1 MTKRIFLFILIFGT
15 LSVSA
20 PAKAEIIGTIVYA
33 IVDEFAQ
40 RAVRGLGS
48 SKSPDE
54 LKKEAE
60 KERFSQ
66 ERAEIQD
73 FTSYVLRKHTDE
85 QKSEL
90 YSVVY
95 ERVEQVYSR
104 YPEGPSRMHELDLIE
119 SVYAIQPKKSASL
132 SAVN

>member
-1 MTKRIFLFILIFGT
+1 MNKRIFLFILIFGT

-48 SKSPDE
+48 SKTPDD
-54 LKKEAE
+54 LRKEIEAQ
-60 KERFSQ
+60 RLSR

-73 FTSYVLRKHTDE
+73 FTSYVLRKHTEE
-85 QKSEL
+85 QKNEL

-104 YPEGPSRMHELDLIE
+104 FPEGQSRMHELDLIE
-119 SVYAIQPKKSASL
+119 TGYAIQPKKSASL
-132 SAVN
+132 SAAN

>member
-73 FTSYVLRKHTDE
+73 FTSYVLRKHTEE
-85 QKSEL
+85 QKNEL

-95 ERVEQVYSR
+95 DRVDQVYSR
-104 YPEGPSRMHELDLIE
+104 YPEGQSRMHELDLIE
-119 SVYAIQPKKSASL
+119 SSYAIQPKKSASL
-132 SAVN
+132 TAAN